1 MNHYKLAFL
10 GFGNVGR
17 ALAQLLEQKSN
28 ELKQRYSIT
37 YTITGIATRSHGIA
51 VDPAG
56 LDLTTALHALRTGRP
71 LSLLSK
77 TPVND
82 ALDFIQKCGADVLF
96 ENTPV
101 NHVDGQPA
109 VDHCRA
115 ALEQGMHVATAN
127 KGTVVYAY
135 RQLIDLGRAKGRKFY
150 HESTVMDGA
159 PIFSLFRG
167 ALPAAQLLGF
177 KGILNSTTNLI
188 LTRMEAGQ
196 SFEQAVAYAQQI
208 GLAETDPSA
217 DVDGWDAAIKVAA
230 LVTVLMGTQFTPQQ
244 VEREGIRGIT
254 AEMVARA
261 KTHGMRYKLVCSAQR
276 EAESIR
282 ARVAPELVPAD
293 SPFYNIEGSTSI
305 IQFKTDVL
313 GELSITE
320 TDPGPATTAYG
331 LLADFINMVTGW

>member
-17 ALAQLLEQKSN
+17 ALAQLLERKTN

-37 YTITGIATRSHGIA
+37 YAITGIATRSHGIA
-51 VDPAG
+51 IDPAG
-56 LDLTTALHALRTGRP
+56 LDLTTVLHMLRTGSP
-71 LSLLSK
+71 LSSLSK
-77 TPVND
+77 VPVNN
-82 ALDFIQKCGADVLF
+82 ALEFIQKCGADVLF

-109 VDHCRA
+109 VEHCRV

-135 RQLIDLGRAKGRKFY
+135 QQLIDLGRAKGRKFY

-167 ALPAAQLLGF
+167 ALPAAKLLGF

-188 LTRMEAGQ
+188 LTRMEEGH

-254 AEMVARA
+254 ADMVARA
-261 KTHGMRYKLVCSAQR
+261 KTHGMRYKLICSAQR

-320 TDPGPATTAYG
+320 ADPGPATTAYG

>member
-1 MNHYKLAFL
+1 MTHYKLAFL

-17 ALAQLLEQKSN
+17 ALAQLLERKTS
-28 ELKQRYSIT
+28 ELKQRYDIT
-37 YTITGIATRSHGIA
+37 FTATGIATRSHGMVIEP
-51 VDPAG
+51 DG
-56 LDLTTALHALRTGRP
+56 IDLTTALHTLRTGR
-71 LSLLSK
+71 SLALLNK
-77 TPVND
+77 IPVQD
-82 ALDFIQKCGADVLF
+82 TLEFIQKCGADVLF

-115 ALEQGMHVATAN
+115 ALEKGMHIATAN
-127 KGTVVYAY
+127 KGIVVFAY
-135 RQLIDLGRAKGRKFY
+135 RELVELARSKGRKFY

-167 ALPAAQLLGF
+167 ALPAAKLLGF

-188 LTRMEAGQ
+188 LTRMEEGE
-196 SFEQAVAYAQQI
+196 SFDQAVRYAQQV

-217 DVDGWDAAIKVAA
+217 DVDGWDSAIKVAA
-230 LVTVLMGTQFTPQQ
+230 LVTVLMGTRFAPQQ
-244 VEREGIRGIT
+244 VERDGIRNIT
-254 AEMVARA
+254 SEMVARA
-261 KTHGMRYKLVCSAQR
+261 KTHGMRYKLVCSAER

-293 SPFYNIEGSTSI
+293 SPLYNIEGSTSI

-313 GELSITE
+313 GDLSITE
-320 TDPGPATTAYG
+320 ADPGPATTAYG